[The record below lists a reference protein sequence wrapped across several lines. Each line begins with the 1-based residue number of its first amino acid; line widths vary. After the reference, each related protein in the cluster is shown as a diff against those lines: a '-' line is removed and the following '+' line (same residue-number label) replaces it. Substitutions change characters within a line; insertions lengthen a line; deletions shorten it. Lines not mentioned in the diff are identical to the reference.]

1 MSKRILSLAVLA
13 AILILALSAC
23 GNAEKLTEYD
33 FDTDKVPSINTIIG
47 ETRKVT
53 GVSVGIDNGVRYKQ
67 YTYRSNSMFD
77 DLLTYSVHLRESGW
91 MVLKEYDLNDGEG
104 EMQLGLNSADEGK
117 IMIISIA
124 FYSGGY
130 VIRVNKLE
138 GTLTPN

>member
-13 AILILALSAC
+13 AILMLALSGCA
-23 GNAEKLTEYD
+23 GAEKLTEYD
-33 FDTDKVPSINTIIG
+33 FDTDKVPSVNAIIG

-53 GVSVGIDNGVRYKQ
+53 GVSTGIENGVRYKQ

-77 DLLTYSVHLRESGW
+77 DLLIYSGHLRDSGW
-91 MVLKEYDLNDGEG
+91 MVLKDYDLNDGEG

-130 VIRVNKLE
+130 AIRVNKLD
-138 GTLTPN
+138 GSLTPN